1 MTMGI
6 LSWLCSWKTSQN
18 EACKEPGH
26 CGEPG
31 SDDLM
36 NDTQVIFLTL
46 EASRV
51 EFEETKKRVMK
62 KSSEVQKKAEIIA
75 RKAEENKKV

>member
-1 MTMGI
+1 
-6 LSWLCSWKTSQN
+6 
-18 EACKEPGH
+18 
-26 CGEPG
+26 
-31 SDDLM
+31 M